1 MDIYYRDLKPEYNV
15 IDIRDKV
22 DYDNGHFINS
32 INIPYMLLLNNPDY
46 FLDKDTTYYI
56 YCYSGIRSK
65 KACELL
71 SILKYNVVN
80 VKDGYKNKL
89 F

>member
-1 MDIYYRDLKPEYNV
+1 MEIYYRDLKPEYNV
-15 IDIRDKV
+15 IDIRDKE

-32 INIPYMLLLNNPDY
+32 INIPYILLLNNPGY
-46 FLDKDTTYYI
+46 FLNKNTTYYI
-56 YCYSGIRSK
+56 YCYSGNRSK

-71 SILKYNVVN
+71 SVLKYNVVN